1 MFSLEILIVLSYSVI
16 LAGKPAKKKQRRLAE
31 TVEKAKEKEKEEKAE
46 KKKDK
51 EKEKEKEKEK
61 DKGKERDK
69 AGVSAF
75 GGGKIWGK
83 FDRMPNLFSAA
94 AIFLLSP
101 KVANFS
107 AEIRLG
113 W

>member
-1 MFSLEILIVLSYSVI
+1 MRVFPWDFFIVLSYRVI

-69 AGVSAF
+69 AGVSA
-75 GGGKIWGK
+75 KVVGK
-83 FDRMPNLFSAA
+83 FGENSRMPNLFSQ
-94 AIFLLSP
+94 LR
-101 KVANFS
+101 FS
-107 AEIRLG
+107 CWVPRLRTFQQKFG
-113 W
+113 

>member
-1 MFSLEILIVLSYSVI
+1 MRVSFEILIVLSYRVI

-46 KKKDK
+46 KKDK

-69 AGVSAF
+69 AGVSAKVV
-75 GGGKIWGK
+75 GKVGKILGCQIFFLSCDFSCWVPRLRTFQQK
-83 FDRMPNLFSAA
+83 F
-94 AIFLLSP
+94 
-101 KVANFS
+101 
-107 AEIRLG
+107 G
-113 W
+113 

>member
-1 MFSLEILIVLSYSVI
+1 M
-16 LAGKPAKKKQRRLAE
+16 AGKPAKKKQRRLAE

-75 GGGKIWGK
+75 GGGKIWENSTGCQI
-83 FDRMPNLFSAA
+83 FFLSCDFPAESQGCELFSRN
-94 AIFLLSP
+94 S
-101 KVANFS
+101 V
-107 AEIRLG
+107 RLVG
-113 W
+113 RIV

>member
-1 MFSLEILIVLSYSVI
+1 M
-16 LAGKPAKKKQRRLAE
+16 
-31 TVEKAKEKEKEEKAE
+31 EKAKEKEKEEKAE

-69 AGVSAF
+69 AGVSLV
-75 GGGKIWGK
+75 GK
-83 FDRMPNLFSAA
+83 FGLSDAKSFS
-94 AIFLLSP
+94 SCDVRP

-107 AEIRLG
+107 ASVRLVG
-113 W
+113 RIV

>member
-1 MFSLEILIVLSYSVI
+1 M
-16 LAGKPAKKKQRRLAE
+16 
-31 TVEKAKEKEKEEKAE
+31 EKAKEKEKEEKAE

-69 AGVSAF
+69 AGVSQRWW
-75 GGGKIWGK
+75 KI
-83 FDRMPNLFSAA
+83 RVFS
-94 AIFLLSP
+94 IFQLQLLLSP